1 MKNQVKKSHANQAYQ
16 LYYHGMMLPGFIF
29 LILFNFVPMFGAI
42 MAFQDYRPAKG
53 FFGSDFVGFKH
64 FKYLFEMPDS
74 FELFRNTLIIA
85 LGKIVLT
92 TIMSI
97 AFAILLNEVKNRT
110 LKKSVQTVVYLP
122 HFLSWVV
129 LALVVKNLFNL
140 DGSVNAMLGTSLNW
154 LGSNSLFQPLLI
166 LTDTWK
172 EFGYGSI
179 VYLAAIT
186 SIDSTLYEAAS
197 IDGATWW
204 KKVWHV
210 TLPGIRTTIVLM
222 AVMNLGNILNAGFDQ
237 VYNLYSASVYATGDI
252 LDTYVYRV
260 GLQGLQYSFGTAVG
274 LLKSVIAFVLMIGAN
289 KLLRSTPTVK
299 FSKEVRLAMKV
310 DKLRTVIIYIII
322 ILLGLVCL
330 LPLLNIVAISFSS
343 SAAVEGNMVGLIPV
357 GFSTAA
363 YKKILEDSQFW
374 HSFLISVE
382 RVVLALIINFVLIV
396 LMAYPLSKTN
406 AQFRGRNIYANLMIF
421 AMLFNGGMI
430 PTFLV
435 VKSYGLL
442 NTVWALV
449 LPGAVPIFNVI
460 LVMNFFAAVPKE
472 LEEAA
477 FIDGAN
483 PFQVLTKI
491 FIPISKPVLATVSL
505 FSIVGS
511 WNDFYSGL
519 IYMSKAAYYPLM
531 TYIQSLQINVEDL
544 IKQGNLSA
552 VVDSAS
558 LGNTNLNAAKIVIA
572 VIPLLL
578 IYPLLQRYFVSGIVV
593 GSVKG

>member
-1 MKNQVKKSHANQAYQ
+1 
-16 LYYHGMMLPGFIF
+16 
-29 LILFNFVPMFGAI
+29 
-42 MAFQDYRPAKG
+42 
-53 FFGSDFVGFKH
+53 
-64 FKYLFEMPDS
+64 
-74 FELFRNTLIIA
+74 
-85 LGKIVLT
+85 
-92 TIMSI
+92 
-97 AFAILLNEVKNRT
+97 
-110 LKKSVQTVVYLP
+110 
-122 HFLSWVV
+122 
-129 LALVVKNLFNL
+129 
-140 DGSVNAMLGTSLNW
+140 
-154 LGSNSLFQPLLI
+154 
-166 LTDTWK
+166 
-172 EFGYGSI
+172 
-179 VYLAAIT
+179 
-186 SIDSTLYEAAS
+186 
-197 IDGATWW
+197 
-204 KKVWHV
+204 
-210 TLPGIRTTIVLM
+210 
-222 AVMNLGNILNAGFDQ
+222 
-237 VYNLYSASVYATGDI
+237 
-252 LDTYVYRV
+252 
-260 GLQGLQYSFGTAVG
+260 
-274 LLKSVIAFVLMIGAN
+274 
-289 KLLRSTPTVK
+289 
-299 FSKEVRLAMKV
+299 MKV
-310 DKLRTVIIYIII
+310 DKFRTVIIYIII

-363 YKKILEDSQFW
+363 YEKILEDSQFW

-382 RVVLALIINFVLIV
+382 RVVLTLIINFVLIV

-430 PTFLV
+430 PTFLL

-483 PFQVLTKI
+483 PLQVLTKI

-519 IYMSKAAYYPLM
+519 IYMSKATYYP
-531 TYIQSLQINVEDL
+531 QINVEDL

-558 LGNTNLNAAKIVIA
+558 LGNTNLNAAKIVVA

>member
-1 MKNQVKKSHANQAYQ
+1 
-16 LYYHGMMLPGFIF
+16 
-29 LILFNFVPMFGAI
+29 
-42 MAFQDYRPAKG
+42 
-53 FFGSDFVGFKH
+53 
-64 FKYLFEMPDS
+64 
-74 FELFRNTLIIA
+74 
-85 LGKIVLT
+85 
-92 TIMSI
+92 
-97 AFAILLNEVKNRT
+97 
-110 LKKSVQTVVYLP
+110 
-122 HFLSWVV
+122 
-129 LALVVKNLFNL
+129 
-140 DGSVNAMLGTSLNW
+140 
-154 LGSNSLFQPLLI
+154 
-166 LTDTWK
+166 
-172 EFGYGSI
+172 
-179 VYLAAIT
+179 
-186 SIDSTLYEAAS
+186 
-197 IDGATWW
+197 
-204 KKVWHV
+204 
-210 TLPGIRTTIVLM
+210 
-222 AVMNLGNILNAGFDQ
+222 
-237 VYNLYSASVYATGDI
+237 
-252 LDTYVYRV
+252 
-260 GLQGLQYSFGTAVG
+260 
-274 LLKSVIAFVLMIGAN
+274 
-289 KLLRSTPTVK
+289 
-299 FSKEVRLAMKV
+299 MKV
-310 DKLRTVIIYIII
+310 DKFRTVIIYIII

-382 RVVLALIINFVLIV
+382 RVVLTLIINFVLIV

-430 PTFLV
+430 PTFL
-435 VKSYGLL
+435 L

-483 PFQVLTKI
+483 PLQVLTKI

-558 LGNTNLNAAKIVIA
+558 LGNTNLNAAKIVVA